1 MKSLEDIDC
10 YSSMPLLQLKGVE
23 IVSQDSNL
31 QKMESM
37 ANMFLEKFGIKE
49 FADTSHQIYSS
60 KLKVTIKL
68 KSEFANLWCPY
79 FGTLNIRKLIPHKSN
94 LSPNELDELEILIA
108 ILVSPFAFTFQSIE
122 SLESHIRVRKYLVQH
137 ARKTAVAFNTEA
149 GERPFEYWKYEE
161 EAGYTLQSNA
171 DLITALLAATQP
183 ETTGSLYDFSCYRAS
198 EYVILLAL
206 AQEAQHVNSDLLRD
220 IEAINRKVAIKSE
233 QFHSL
238 YLHEY
243 GSMNLPLPVEYYV
256 PGDRLWFKNPDEKSS
271 DVKGFEGSWVF
282 YMGEGLFSNFWN
294 REKPYSLEHKCLEI
308 YYWRDG
314 VVSDDQGLLKMDEE
328 IVNRKVTAALS
339 DPVKTAEILDLM
351 TRYRDPTGVY
361 ENGGCI
367 DTTREY
373 PRSILMDCCEVV
385 LPK

>member
-1 MKSLEDIDC
+1 MKSLEDIGC
-10 YSSMPLLQLKGVE
+10 YSSRPLMQLKGVE
-23 IVSQDSNL
+23 IVSHDSNL
-31 QKMESM
+31 EKMESKV
-37 ANMFLEKFGIKE
+37 NTFLEKFGVKE
-49 FADTSHQIYSS
+49 FADTSHQIYNS

-79 FGTLNIRKLIPHKSN
+79 FGTLNIRKIIPNKSS
-94 LSPNELDELEILIA
+94 LSPDELDELEILIA

-122 SLESHIRVRKYLVQH
+122 SLESHIRVRKYLVHH

-149 GERPFEYWKYEE
+149 GERPFDFWKYEE
-161 EAGYTLQSNA
+161 ETGYTLQSNA

-183 ETTGSLYDFSCYRAS
+183 DTTGSIYDFSCYRAS

-206 AQEAQHVNSDLLRD
+206 AQEAQYINSVLHRE
-220 IEAINRKVAIKSE
+220 IEAINRKFAIKSE
-233 QFHSL
+233 QFHSV

-243 GSMNLPLPVEYYV
+243 GSMTSPLPIEFYV

-271 DVKGFEGSWVF
+271 DVKGYEGSWVF
-282 YMGEGLFSNFWN
+282 YLGEGLFSNFWN

-314 VVSDDQGLLKMDEE
+314 VVSDEQGVLKMDEE
-328 IVNRKVTAALS
+328 IVNRKVKATLS
-339 DPVKTAEILDLM
+339 NPVKTSEILSLM
-351 TRYRDPTGVY
+351 TKFRDPSGVY
-361 ENGGCI
+361 KNGGCI

-373 PRSILMDCCEVV
+373 PRSIHMDWCEVV

>member
-49 FADTSHQIYSS
+49 FADTSHQMYSS

-79 FGTLNIRKLIPHKSN
+79 FGTLNIRKLIPNKSN

>member
-49 FADTSHQIYSS
+49 FADTSHQMYSS

-79 FGTLNIRKLIPHKSN
+79 FGTLNIRKLIPNKSN

-183 ETTGSLYDFSCYRAS
+183 ENTGSLYDFSCYRAS

-328 IVNRKVTAALS
+328 IVNKKVTAALS

>member
-49 FADTSHQIYSS
+49 FADASHQIYSS

-79 FGTLNIRKLIPHKSN
+79 FGTLNIRKLIPNKSN

-328 IVNRKVTAALS
+328 IVNKKVTAALS

>member
-328 IVNRKVTAALS
+328 IVNKKVTAALS

>member
-79 FGTLNIRKLIPHKSN
+79 FGTLNIRKLIPNKSN

-314 VVSDDQGLLKMDEE
+314 VVSDDQGLLRMDEE